1 MTSKTESISIGG
13 ETSSTETMN
22 VNGATKSALD
32 TTSGPSTVS
41 TEEEDGTA
49 TTASFSDNNN
59 SGGEQ
64 LVWYFSYGS
73 NMNPEVF
80 ETKRK
85 IKCLDHKVCKVP
97 GYVLTYAD
105 GPLPYIEPA
114 FCTCVKR
121 TDLPRDD
128 GRPDIHGV
136 AFLITKLQYEHM
148 LLTEGGWG
156 WQEYRSDPIWTIGHY
171 GEDEVECIEI
181 QPEGSATTNST
192 NADAATNDESH
203 NADTEM
209 DAATMTTTTT
219 TTTSK
224 SFKAMTLV
232 GLLSN
237 RGKYDCNAS
246 KRYCDLV
253 SIGAE
258 SSGLPAFYREYL
270 KHTHPAYE
278 PRQCWQSRLAKF
290 MYTALALPN
299 LLLEINVFRLFQVLS
314 ARKLECKKHTEQL
327 QQVTNEETP
336 SSSTLAPSSSVP
348 TTIRTQKTTRRK
360 RFQDIT
366 RPPWIIMKFCYLYR
380 TIFLESIVCTV
391 LFRWC
396 GFPCGFQNTN
406 VSKATNTTKK

>member
-1 MTSKTESISIGG
+1 MTNKTEAISICG

-22 VNGATKSALD
+22 DNGATKSALD
-32 TTSGPSTVS
+32 TISGPSTVA

-49 TTASFSDNNN
+49 TIASFSDNNN
-59 SGGEQ
+59 SGGEE

-114 FCTCVKR
+114 FCTSVKR
-121 TDLPRDD
+121 TDLPFDD

-171 GEDEVECIEI
+171 GEEEVECIEI
-181 QPEGSATTNST
+181 QPEGAATTNST
-192 NADAATNDESH
+192 NTNATTNEESR
-203 NADTEM
+203 NTDTEM

-219 TTTSK
+219 TTPK
-224 SFKAMTLV
+224 AFKALTLV

-258 SSGLPAFYREYL
+258 SSGLPASYREYL
-270 KHTHPAYE
+270 RDTHPAYE
-278 PRQCWQSRLAKF
+278 PRQCWQSSLAKF
-290 MYTALALPN
+290 MYLAFALPA
-299 LLLEINVFRLFQVLS
+299 LLLEINVFKLFQVLS
-314 ARKLECKKHTEQL
+314 ERKLECKKHKEQL
-327 QQVTNEETP
+327 QQVTNEEMP
-336 SSSTLAPSSSVP
+336 SSLTLPPSSSVP
-348 TTIRTQKTTRRK
+348 TTIQTQKTTRRK
-360 RFQDIT
+360 RFEDIT
-366 RPPWIIMKFCYLYR
+366 RPPWIIMKICFIYR
-380 TIFLESIVCTV
+380 AIFLETIVRTV

-396 GFPCGFQNTN
+396 GFPCGYQNTN
-406 VSKATNTTKK
+406 ISKATDTIKK